1 MADNIQDPNEERQR
15 QNPDAP
21 DRTEGTTGREERIPG
36 GADGVPGEE
45 RERDVMRRP
54 DERRD
59 EGEFG
64 ADSEA
69 DG

>member
-1 MADNIQDPNEERQR
+1 MADTIQDPNEERQR

-36 GADGVPGEE
+36 PDDTVPGEQ
-45 RERDVMRRP
+45 RERDVIRRP

-59 EGEFG
+59 ESEF
-64 ADSEA
+64 ADTETAS
-69 DG
+69 

>member
-15 QNPDAP
+15 QNPENP
-21 DRTEGTTGREERIPG
+21 QPEGTTGRREPMPRPDEN
-36 GADGVPGEE
+36 VPGEQ

-59 EGEFG
+59 ESEF
-64 ADSEA
+64 ADTESA
-69 DG
+69 G